1 MRLRNLVIILTTF
14 QVLFEISGIIVTI
27 FCAPCR
33 GVITVESLASDNATF
48 FTDSSWADKPRI
60 YKDYSQITHSH
71 YSIYVLPHIFSGV
84 VPRMVD
90 GFKCITSDQM
100 VLEYMSKWREMVGSM
115 KDDPRD
121 HIILALSEAYI
132 KHPKSMESLEKKIDE
147 SLTLRRTHCTTK
159 EDSVVLLELV
169 AMVGNAI
176 SALLILIIS
185 PYSKLP
191 RLHIPW
197 MIFSAFEI
205 TGNVCVSVAFIL
217 FPGLPYLIC
226 ILCIT
231 KVMWLR
237 WVWVKVVRRQMHE
250 QIDQNDK
257 YIDLMVKED
266 FERKLLRTH
275 LDQKGKVRLGRCLGS
290 YA

>member
-1 MRLRNLVIILTTF
+1 
-14 QVLFEISGIIVTI
+14 
-27 FCAPCR
+27 
-33 GVITVESLASDNATF
+33 
-48 FTDSSWADKPRI
+48 
-60 YKDYSQITHSH
+60 
-71 YSIYVLPHIFSGV
+71 
-84 VPRMVD
+84 
-90 GFKCITSDQM
+90 
-100 VLEYMSKWREMVGSM
+100 
-115 KDDPRD
+115 
-121 HIILALSEAYI
+121 
-132 KHPKSMESLEKKIDE
+132 
-147 SLTLRRTHCTTK
+147 
-159 EDSVVLLELV
+159 VVLLELV